1 MVRATRQKGI
11 NVFTFSIDAPKTV
24 MLATLGAIL
33 LGPPSVEQ
41 LASPQASAS
50 LDRLA
55 EAEIGDALPP
65 GCSLRAV
72 GDEPPPLTSVVRTDA
87 DAGAAPGKAI
97 RMVAEDAAG
106 QAWLEL
112 DDHLRPGE
120 GLLSWRWRVDRHLTG
135 VVLREAELDDAPA
148 RFFVAFGGG
157 GLFGRPRLIFYTWGG
172 PEPKGDTF
180 ISHVSDRIAVV
191 VLRNSEDGTEQW
203 LMERRNPDEDFRRAF
218 DRDPDEIR
226 AVGLMADTDQLGARA
241 EVWLRDVRWESR
253 EKRRPSLLGPG

>member
-11 NVFTFSIDAPKTV
+11 NVFTFSIDGPKTV

-41 LASPQASAS
+41 LASLQASVS

-55 EAEIGDALPP
+55 GAEIGDELPP
-65 GCSLRAV
+65 GWSLRAV
-72 GDEPPPLTSVVRTDA
+72 RDELPALTSVVRTDA

-172 PEPKGDTF
+172 REPKGDTF

-191 VLRNSEDGTEQW
+191 VLRNSEDVTGQW
-203 LMERRNPDEDFRRAF
+203 LTERRNPDEDFRRAF

-253 EKRRPSLLGPG
+253 GERRPSLLGPG